1 MAPATA
7 VRRAHLCRHERPSDM
22 LLDIFSRAHMSAYDE
37 LDPRADPD
45 LDEEFPLGDGTVDTE
60 ATVVCPY
67 CAEEVAIA
75 LDPGSGAVQ
84 EYIEDCAVCCQP
96 WTVLVSYHDGFA
108 DVSVRALE

>member
-1 MAPATA
+1 MSVDDDFAPNGNG
-7 VRRAHLCRHERPSDM
+7 
-22 LLDIFSRAHMSAYDE
+22 
-37 LDPRADPD
+37 DPLGD

-60 ATVVCPY
+60 ATVICPY

-96 WTVLVSYHDGFA
+96 WTVLVSYHDGLA
-108 DVSVRALE
+108 DVAVRALE

>member
-1 MAPATA
+1 
-7 VRRAHLCRHERPSDM
+7 M
-22 LLDIFSRAHMSAYDE
+22 LLAIFSDSHMPRYDE
-37 LDPRADPD
+37 FEPNGDPD
-45 LDEEFPLGDGTVDTE
+45 LEAGLDEEFPLGDGTVDTE

-108 DVSVRALE
+108 DVAVRPLE

>member
-1 MAPATA
+1 
-7 VRRAHLCRHERPSDM
+7 M
-22 LLDIFSRAHMSAYDE
+22 LLDIFSGADMSTYDE
-37 LDPRADPD
+37 FEPNVDPD
-45 LDEEFPLGDGTVDTE
+45 LEAGLDEEFPLGDGTVDTE

-108 DVSVRALE
+108 DVAVRALE